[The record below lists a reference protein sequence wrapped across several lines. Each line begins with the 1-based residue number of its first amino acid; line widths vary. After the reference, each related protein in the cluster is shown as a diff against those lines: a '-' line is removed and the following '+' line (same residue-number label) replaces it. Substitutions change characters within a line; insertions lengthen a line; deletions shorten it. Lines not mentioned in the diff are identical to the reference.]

1 MYHSIVYGDKNTW
14 DDWHIVPASRP
25 VFLPPDVK
33 TNYVDI
39 PGADGHIDLS
49 EALSGEPLYKNRSG
63 STTFYVMNGYK
74 PWEHIYSEIMNYL
87 HGQKMQVYL
96 EDDPFYYYE
105 GRFSVNTWRSEKSR
119 SEIVIDYNVAP
130 YKLYRF
136 SSAEKWLW
144 DPFDF
149 LSGIVREYDN
159 LTVDG
164 TYVLTVVGG
173 RKSVIP
179 NFIVTLENTDNPIL
193 LTWPKNPDV
202 VFSLYNGTNK
212 LPDLKILDEIV
223 ELTFKGKGTVSV
235 DYRGGSL

>member
-1 MYHSIVYGDKNTW
+1 MGTSFSPW
-14 DDWHIVPASRP
+14 
-25 VFLPPDVK
+25 LPPEVK

-119 SEIVIDYNVAP
+119 SEIVIDYNIAP

-159 LTVDG
+159 LAVDG